1 MSGECKPALTSNP
14 DAANGGDQLG
24 RLVRLDGL
32 RGLAAL
38 GVALHHVFLH
48 FANWPFAESLL
59 TLPLAATAHWLQL
72 WGWTMVDLFFVL
84 SGYVFGH
91 VYLRGSALSNRGGL
105 ADFAIAR
112 FARLYPLHLVLL
124 LLIALF
130 TFGTGANTPLAFGAN
145 LIMAQAFIMP
155 FAASFDQPAW
165 SLSVECLCYLLF
177 ALSAFAG
184 RSALLWASGI
194 AALWGAAM
202 LYAHGQPGGPWVA
215 DAVPRGLLGFFLG
228 QALWHGRGW
237 LTLIPAPVL
246 AFGVIAGLWFQTGAC
261 SPLLPL
267 TLIAWPSALLLCLK
281 SNLMGSRVMVWLGDR
296 SYGIYLVNL
305 PIVMSALELVDRTA
319 LSPWS
324 AAAWQ
329 TGLVALTLLASEA
342 AYRLI
347 ECPARRAIRAGW
359 HRHRDRAS
367 ISVHA

>member
-1 MSGECKPALTSNP
+1 MTGQAVTTDGSV
-14 DAANGGDQLG
+14 

-38 GVALHHVFLH
+38 GVALHHVFFH
-48 FANWPFAESLL
+48 FANWPFANVALAS
-59 TLPLAATAHWLQL
+59 PLEATAQWLQL

-84 SGYVFGH
+84 SGYVFAH
-91 VYLRGSALSNRGGL
+91 VYLRGSSMGSRNGL
-105 ADFAIAR
+105 ADFAVAR
-112 FARLYPLHLVLL
+112 FARLYPLHLVML

-130 TFGTGANTPLAFGAN
+130 TFGKGANTPFAFAAN
-145 LIMAQAFIMP
+145 LLMAQAFLRP
-155 FAASFDQPAW
+155 FATSFDQPAW

-202 LYAHGQPGGPWVA
+202 LIAHGQPGGPWVQ
-215 DAVPRGLLGFFLG
+215 DALPRGFLGFFLG
-228 QALWHGRGW
+228 QGLWHGRGW
-237 LTLIPAPVL
+237 LARIPAPFL
-246 AFGVIAGLWFQTGAC
+246 ALGVIAGLWLQTGAY

-281 SNLMGSRVMVWLGDR
+281 MRVMGGRVMIWLGDR

-305 PIVMSALELVDRTA
+305 PIVMAAVALIDRA
-319 LSPWS
+319 GLSPWG

-329 TGLVALTLLASEA
+329 AALITLTLLASEA
-342 AYRLI
+342 AYRMI
-347 ECPARRAIRAGW
+347 ECPARRAIRAIW
-359 HRHRDRAS
+359 LRRRA
-367 ISVHA
+367 VAAQPVPA